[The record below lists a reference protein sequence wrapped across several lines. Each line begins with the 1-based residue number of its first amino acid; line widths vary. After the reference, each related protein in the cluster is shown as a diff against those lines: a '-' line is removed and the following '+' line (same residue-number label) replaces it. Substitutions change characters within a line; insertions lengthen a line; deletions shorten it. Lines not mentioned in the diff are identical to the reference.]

1 MNDLYYPFL
10 YNTGLLVSL
19 FPFFYQPSFLPP
31 PISHCQACTLHPYV
45 WPSGL
50 TGSNLLPT
58 RPGLTLPSPQPP
70 ATQDRRNRDR
80 IRDNQRRSRARK
92 REYIQELE
100 QRLRLAEQRG
110 VQASLELQAAARQV
124 AEENK
129 KLRLLLR
136 LHGVSDRSIDA
147 YLAGESRKG
156 ERGRAREPP
165 AAPAPAPA
173 PAPEPAAQ
181 RLERLLRPEACPVV
195 LAAASTPSSDQGD
208 KNNCAM
214 AADLISTMTGVNP
227 HEVRVSLGCAPGADC
242 HVDDARIGS
251 AIERFTESGAVT

>member
-1 MNDLYYPFL
+1 M
-10 YNTGLLVSL
+10 
-19 FPFFYQPSFLPP
+19 PS
-31 PISHCQACTLHPYV
+31 S
-45 WPSGL
+45 S
-50 TGSNLLPT
+50 
-58 RPGLTLPSPQPP
+58 PP

-80 IRDNQRRSRARK
+80 VRDNQRRSRARK

-147 YLAGESRKG
+147 YLAGESRNG
-156 ERGRAREPP
+156 EQGRHGRGPP
-165 AAPAPAPA
+165 APPA

-181 RLERLLRPEACPVV
+181 RLERLLRPETCPVT

-214 AADLISTMTGVNP
+214 AADLISTMTGINP
-227 HEVRVSLGCAPGADC
+227 HEVRASLGCVPGADC

>member
-1 MNDLYYPFL
+1 M
-10 YNTGLLVSL
+10 
-19 FPFFYQPSFLPP
+19 PS
-31 PISHCQACTLHPYV
+31 S
-45 WPSGL
+45 S
-50 TGSNLLPT
+50 
-58 RPGLTLPSPQPP
+58 PP

-80 IRDNQRRSRARK
+80 VRDNQRRSRARK

-147 YLAGESRKG
+147 YLAGESRIG
-156 ERGRAREPP
+156 ERGGRHGRGPP
-165 AAPAPAPA
+165 APPAPPAPAPK
-173 PAPEPAAQ
+173 PAAAQ
-181 RLERLLRPEACPVV
+181 RLERLLRPETCPVT

-227 HEVRVSLGCAPGADC
+227 HEVRASLGCVPAADC